1 MLTYRKLIAKACLA
15 GFLIALA
22 AFLMGPAHGGV
33 EALLLL
39 VGVFSAATGK
49 RGWALGTF
57 ILFPLL
63 LTLNRYAFPMSGSG
77 ASINKVSMLIVAI
90 VLLVSSSRH
99 RGTNQLPLGG
109 LFAYLAVAILSSA
122 QGYFPEISYLKIVNF
137 VAFILGIW
145 IGTRNLQRTP
155 VEMNRLRVFMLGVS
169 IFVILGSFGTL
180 AFPSVAYFQN
190 MGSVI
195 QEAGIEYADEVFRA
209 TKQDIGVSYFAGVTG
224 QSQCL
229 GPMLAALMNWV
240 IADMLFVE
248 KRLAPFHALLVVIGL
263 GELVLTHSRTGM
275 LAFACGAAILSS
287 YVLKRVNLARRLRA
301 RVRNL
306 VVLGVFLL
314 GCAAIVSQLRGGGVT
329 AFIRKGQTAESG
341 ESSLTGALVHSRL
354 GLIEQNMFDFNHNPL
369 LGCGFQVAY
378 YHQFAFAH
386 HKGLILSAPIEKG
399 ILPLMVLGEGGI
411 VGLVVF
417 LGFLVAFYAGCAKKH
432 LFVTMALF
440 TVLVMSNFGE
450 ADFFSP
456 GGIGGAKWVL
466 CVVGGFIID
475 CQLLYAR
482 EIERLMAFAA
492 MEQNGRSGLR
502 TAQVTRRAAHG
513 AFDRDQGPLQD
524 LFGRRGA
531 GACTGRR
538 VPLR

>member
-1 MLTYRKLIAKACLA
+1 MLTYRKLIAQACLA

-49 RGWALGTF
+49 RGLALGTF

-99 RGTNQLPLGG
+99 RGTNQLPLGS
-109 LFAYLAVAILSSA
+109 LFVYLAVAALSSA

-209 TKQDIGVSYFAGVTG
+209 TKQDIGISYFAGVTG

-306 VVLGVFLL
+306 VFMGCFLFF
-314 GCAAIVSQLRGGGVT
+314 CAAIVAQIRGGGVT
-329 AFIRKGQTAESG
+329 SFIRKGNEVATGG
-341 ESSLTGALVHSRL
+341 EASLWGALTASRQ

-399 ILPLMVLGEGGI
+399 ILPLMVLGEGGV

-417 LGFLVAFYAGCAKKH
+417 LGFLLAFYVGCAKKR

-492 MEQNGRSGLR
+492 MEQERQIRFENG
-502 TAQVTRRAAHG
+502 
-513 AFDRDQGPLQD
+513 
-524 LFGRRGA
+524 
-531 GACTGRR
+531 TGYAEGGTWRI
-538 VPLR
+538 